1 MPIDEPSTAN
11 AWEGH
16 GGAQRRNLT
25 LLFCDLSDSTRLG
38 ELMEAEDYAD
48 LLAQL
53 RALFQQVVARHRG
66 EIARIQGDGVLAF
79 FGHPLPAED
88 DARRALEAA
97 IELHL
102 AVSRIPVTGPAASL
116 APLTLHTGIHGGTV
130 LLAGGDIERGR
141 FDLVG
146 NVPNIAARL
155 SSLAERDD
163 ILISEET
170 LGPHARYFHIGEH
183 LETRVKGRTASIS
196 IYRVL
201 GRAVPG
207 QDASAAMRRALYPF
221 VGRQGPLRQ
230 LRDHLRRAMAGTP
243 QCVTVQGD
251 PGVGKTRLVD
261 ELRRYAAADE
271 CLFLKGYCE
280 SYFRAEPMQP
290 FAQML
295 RALAD
300 SGDAVVAQLLQEQGE
315 LAGRGVA
322 AFPQLVDALSH
333 RRPLLLVIDDWQWA
347 DDGSQQLLDAV
358 LALPGARRILV
369 VLATRERAG
378 NELLARHS
386 GHIEL
391 LPLDDSEAGDALA
404 HMLPGCDPFMAAE
417 IRRHAGGVPLYLE
430 ELCHSASA
438 GSDISG
444 AGRPGSGAWLQTLI
458 GSRVERLPPAQA
470 ELVRAAA
477 IIGNVFPS
485 WLLARVAGDDLAP
498 DMLNA
503 LAAQDLIYPDDKAG
517 NLRFKHGITREV
529 VYDSVGLHWRR
540 ELHRRIVGALESGPP
555 EEGTPEDWNE
565 ALAYHCAAGEL
576 HEQAARH
583 AEAAGNKALAV
594 SALDRARDQYVAALR
609 SLDALAPLERPQQ
622 LRWCAIAQRLGVA
635 CVFDPLGLADA
646 MTIFRRHLDIA
657 RQTGD
662 VDAMAHAEYW
672 MGYVCYAKG
681 LARQSVAHCEAAL
694 ALAQHHG
701 MDRLA
706 AQVRATL
713 GQALLSSCGYERAL
727 GLLDDALDSK
737 RRQSRPGGSM
747 AVGSAYTLACKGYLL
762 GDRGL
767 FDDAQACFDEAL
779 ALLGDTVH
787 QVAASVRHWHSVV
800 ALWQGRWSDALRSG
814 EEATDIAGRVKSR
827 QQYAMGRA
835 LAGYARWMQTRA
847 PESMR
852 AVREAT
858 AWIDARQGGLA
869 TSLNH
874 GWLVEGSLALADV
887 EAARRHAARM
897 FVRVRQDDRIGEAL
911 ACRALAQAAA
921 RTHDFNAA
929 HRYLRQ
935 AYRSADARGSAH
947 ERAVT
952 QMCEGQIELMRDQGA
967 AGRALLAQARDAFS
981 AMNMAWHADRAERAL
996 RL

>member
-1 MPIDEPSTAN
+1 MSSDDPITFSAR
-11 AWEGH
+11 EGPA
-16 GGAQRRNLT
+16 GAQRRHLT

-38 ELMEAEDYAD
+38 ELMEAEDYAE

-53 RALFQQVVARHRG
+53 RGLFEQVVDRHHG

-88 DARRALEAA
+88 DARRALECAL
-97 IELHL
+97 ELHL
-102 AVSRIPVTGPAASL
+102 AVSRIPVSGEAVAL

-130 LLAGGDIERGR
+130 LLSGGDMARGR
-141 FDLVG
+141 FDLIG

-170 LGPHARYFHIGEH
+170 LGPHTRHFHIGEH

-196 IYRVL
+196 IFRVL
-201 GRAVPG
+201 GKAAPG
-207 QDASAAMRRALYPF
+207 QGDSAAPRRALCPF
-221 VGRQGPLRQ
+221 VGRQAPLRL
-230 LRDHLRRAMAGTP
+230 LRDHLRKAMAGTL

-251 PGVGKTRLVD
+251 PGVGKTRLID

-271 CLFLKGYCE
+271 CLMLKGYCE

-295 RALAD
+295 RILAASDDPAVRQLLAD
-300 SGDAVVAQLLQEQGE
+300 HAP
-315 LAGRGVA
+315 LAARGVA
-322 AFPQLVDALSH
+322 GFVQWIDLLSQQ
-333 RRPLLLVIDDWQWA
+333 RPLLLVVDDWQWA
-347 DDGSQQLLDAV
+347 DDGSQQLLDGV
-358 LALPGARRILV
+358 LALSRPRRILV
-369 VLATRERAG
+369 VLATRERSG
-378 NELLARHS
+378 HELLASHS

-391 LPLDDSEAGDALA
+391 LPLDEAEAADAMA
-404 HMLPGCDPFMAAE
+404 HLLPGCDPFMAAE

-430 ELCHSASA
+430 ELCHSATA
-438 GSDISG
+438 GGDVSG
-444 AGRPGSGAWLQTLI
+444 ATRPGSGAWLQTLI
-458 GSRVERLPPAQA
+458 GSRVERLPAQQA
-470 ELVRAAA
+470 DLVRTAAV
-477 IIGNVFPS
+477 IGNVFPT
-485 WLLARVAGDDLAP
+485 WLLTRIAGDGVVQPLLDDLA
-498 DMLNA
+498 A
-503 LAAQDLIYPDDKAG
+503 HDLVYPDEKPG

-540 ELHRRIVGALESGPP
+540 ELHRRIVDALESGPP
-555 EEGTPEDWNE
+555 EEGTTQDWNE

-576 HEQAARH
+576 HEQASRH
-583 AEAAGNKALAV
+583 AEAAGDKALAV

-609 SLDALAPLERPQQ
+609 SLDTLAPLDRPRQ
-622 LRWCAIAQRLGVA
+622 LRWCAIAQRLGMA
-635 CVFDPLGLADA
+635 CVFDPLGLTDA
-646 MTIFRRHLDIA
+646 VAIFGRHLEIA
-657 RQTGD
+657 RDTGD
-662 VDAMAHAEYW
+662 ASAMAHAEYW

-681 LARQSVAHCEAAL
+681 LARQSIAHCEAAL

-713 GQALLSSCGYERAL
+713 GQALLSSCGYARSRE
-727 GLLDDALDSK
+727 LLDDALDSK
-737 RRQSRPGGSM
+737 RRQSRPGGSV

-762 GDRGL
+762 GDIGR
-767 FDDAQACFDEAL
+767 FDEAQACFEEAFE
-779 ALLGDTVH
+779 LLGGVVH

-800 ALWQGRWSDALRSG
+800 ALWQGRWNDALHSG
-814 EEATDIAGRVKSR
+814 EEAAEIAGRVKSR

-835 LAGYARWMQTRA
+835 LAGYARWMQARA
-847 PESMR
+847 PDAMR
-852 AVREAT
+852 TVREAT
-858 AWIDARQGGLA
+858 AWIDARRGGLA

-874 GWLVEGSLALADV
+874 GWLVEGELALGDV

-897 FVRVRQDDRIGEAL
+897 FARVRQDDRIGEAL

-921 RTHDFNAA
+921 KAHDFQRAQ
-929 HRYLRQ
+929 RYLRQ
-935 AYRSADARGSAH
+935 AYRSAEARGSAH

-952 QMCEGQIELMRDQGA
+952 QMTEGQIALMREQGA
-967 AGRALLAQARDAFS
+967 LGRSLLAQAGDAFGG
-981 AMNMAWHADRAERAL
+981 MGMRWHLERAERLL
-996 RL
+996 RS